1 MKFSEFGKKY
11 GMFIALAAMVGI
23 MLLYQWE
30 WARQTIAGLV
40 DIIIGPFVAMGLPF
54 FALLLILATI
64 TGFYSSLIQKYT
76 IDYEKMAEVQDKLKD
91 FNVKFREAQMSGDE
105 RLIKKMQA
113 RQQAILNE
121 QMQMTQQQFTP
132 MIYIMIVTIPI
143 FFWIYEKIRAM
154 PMSGE
159 VTAAIADLSNSIV
172 IPFAGLSSYFDVYLW
187 IFPLWLLW
195 YLLCSLCM
203 TQIIRKALNI
213 GECK

>member
-1 MKFSEFGKKY
+1 MNLSEFGKKY
-11 GMFIALAAMVGI
+11 GMFIALAAMFGI

-30 WARQTIAGLV
+30 WARQTIAGVV

-54 FALLLILATI
+54 FALILILATI

-76 IDYEKMAEVQDKLKD
+76 MDYEKMAEVQEKMKD

-113 RQQAILNE
+113 RQQALLSE
-121 QMQMTQQQFTP
+121 QMQMTQKQFTP

-143 FFWIYEKIRAM
+143 FFWIYEKIRTM
-154 PMSGE
+154 PMAGE

-172 IPFAGLSSYFDVYLW
+172 IPFAGLSSYFDIYLW
-187 IFPLWLLW
+187 IFPLWILW
-195 YLLCSLCM
+195 YMLCSLCM

-213 GECK
+213 GGM

>member
-1 MKFSEFGKKY
+1 MKLSEFGNKY
-11 GMFIALAAMVGI
+11 GMFIALAAMIGI

-30 WARQTIAGLV
+30 WARQTIAGVV

-54 FALLLILATI
+54 FALILILATI

-76 IDYEKMAEVQDKLKD
+76 MDYEKMAEVQEKMKD

-143 FFWIYEKIRAM
+143 FFWIYEKIRYM
-154 PMSGE
+154 PMAGE

-172 IPFAGLSSYFDVYLW
+172 IPFAGLSSYFDIYLW
-187 IFPLWLLW
+187 VFPLWILW
-195 YLLCSLCM
+195 YMLCSLCM

-213 GECK
+213 GGM

>member
-203 TQIIRKALNI
+203 TQIIRKVLNI
-213 GECK
+213 GGM

>member
-1 MKFSEFGKKY
+1 
-11 GMFIALAAMVGI
+11 MFIALAAMVGI

-213 GECK
+213 GGM

>member
-1 MKFSEFGKKY
+1 MKLSEFGNKY
-11 GMFIALAAMVGI
+11 GMFIALAAMIGI

-30 WARQTIAGLV
+30 WARQTIAGIV
-40 DIIIGPFVAMGLPF
+40 DIVIGPFVAMGLPF

-76 IDYEKMAEVQDKLKD
+76 IDYEKMSEVQEKLKD

-121 QMQMTQQQFTP
+121 QMQMTQQQFKP

-143 FFWIYEKIRAM
+143 FFWIYEKIRYM
-154 PMSGE
+154 PMPGE

-172 IPFAGLSSYFDVYLW
+172 IPFAGLSSYFDIYLW
-187 IFPLWLLW
+187 IFPLWILW
-195 YLLCSLCM
+195 YMLCSLCM

-213 GECK
+213 GGM

>member
-1 MKFSEFGKKY
+1 MKLSEFGNKY
-11 GMFIALAAMVGI
+11 GMFIALAAMIGI

-30 WARQTIAGLV
+30 WARQTIAGIV
-40 DIIIGPFVAMGLPF
+40 DIVIGPFVAMGLPF

-76 IDYEKMAEVQDKLKD
+76 IDYEKMSEVQEKLKD

-143 FFWIYEKIRAM
+143 FFWIYEKIRYM
-154 PMSGE
+154 PMPGE
-159 VTAAIADLSNSIV
+159 ITAAIADLSNSIV
-172 IPFAGLSSYFDVYLW
+172 IPFAGLSSYFDIYLW
-187 IFPLWLLW
+187 VFPLWILW

-213 GECK
+213 GGM

>member
-1 MKFSEFGKKY
+1 MKLSEFGNKY
-11 GMFIALAAMVGI
+11 GMFIALAAMIGI

-30 WARQTIAGLV
+30 WARQTIAGVV

-54 FALLLILATI
+54 FALILILATI

-76 IDYEKMAEVQDKLKD
+76 MDYEKMAEVQEKMKD

-113 RQQAILNE
+113 RQQAMMAE
-121 QMQMTQQQFTP
+121 QMQMTQQQFKP
-132 MIYIMIVTIPI
+132 MIYILILTIPI
-143 FFWIYEKIRAM
+143 FFWIYEKIRTM
-154 PMSGE
+154 PMAGE

-172 IPFAGLSSYFDVYLW
+172 IPFAGLSSCFDIYLW
-187 IFPLWLLW
+187 IFPLWILW
-195 YLLCSLCM
+195 YMLCSLCM

-213 GECK
+213 GGM

>member
-1 MKFSEFGKKY
+1 MNLSEVGKKY
-11 GMFIALAAMVGI
+11 GMFIALAAMFGI

-30 WARQTIAGLV
+30 WARQTIAGVV

-54 FALLLILATI
+54 FALILILATI

-76 IDYEKMAEVQDKLKD
+76 MDYEKMAEVQEKMKD

-113 RQQAILNE
+113 RQQALLSE
-121 QMQMTQQQFTP
+121 QMQMTQKQFTP

-143 FFWIYEKIRAM
+143 FFWIYEKIRYM
-154 PMSGE
+154 PMPGE

-172 IPFAGLSSYFDVYLW
+172 IPFAGLSSYFDIYLW
-187 IFPLWLLW
+187 VFPLWILW

-213 GECK
+213 GGM

>member
-1 MKFSEFGKKY
+1 MNLSEFGKKY
-11 GMFIALAAMVGI
+11 GMFIALAAMFGI

-30 WARQTIAGLV
+30 WARQTIAGIV
-40 DIIIGPFVAMGLPF
+40 DIVIGPFVAMGLPF

-76 IDYEKMAEVQDKLKD
+76 IDYEKMSEVQEKLKD

-121 QMQMTQQQFTP
+121 QMQMTQQQFKP

-143 FFWIYEKIRAM
+143 FFWIYEKIRYM
-154 PMSGE
+154 PMPGE
-159 VTAAIADLSNSIV
+159 ITAAIADLSNSIV
-172 IPFAGLSSYFDVYLW
+172 IPFAGLSSYFDIYLW
-187 IFPLWLLW
+187 VFPLWILW

-213 GECK
+213 GGM

>member
-187 IFPLWLLW
+187 IFPLWILW

-213 GECK
+213 GGM

>member
-143 FFWIYEKIRAM
+143 FFWIYENIRTM
-154 PMSGE
+154 PMAGQA
-159 VTAAIADLSNSIV
+159 TAAIADLSNAIV
-172 IPFAGLSSYFDVYLW
+172 IPFAGLSSYFDIYLW
-187 IFPLWLLW
+187 VFPLWILW
-195 YLLCSLCM
+195 YMLCSLCM

-213 GECK
+213 GGM

>member
-1 MKFSEFGKKY
+1 MNLSEFGNKY
-11 GMFIALAAMVGI
+11 GMFIALAAMIGI

-30 WARQTIAGLV
+30 WARQTIAGVV

-54 FALLLILATI
+54 FALILILATI

-76 IDYEKMAEVQDKLKD
+76 MDYEKMAEVQEKMKD

-113 RQQAILNE
+113 RQQALLSE
-121 QMQMTQQQFTP
+121 QMQMTQKQFTP

-143 FFWIYEKIRAM
+143 FFWIYEKIRYM
-154 PMSGE
+154 PMPGE

-172 IPFAGLSSYFDVYLW
+172 IPFAGLSSYFDIYLW
-187 IFPLWLLW
+187 VFPLWILW

-213 GECK
+213 GGM

>member
-1 MKFSEFGKKY
+1 MKLSEFGNKY
-11 GMFIALAAMVGI
+11 GMFIALAAMIGI

-30 WARQTIAGLV
+30 WARQTIAGVV

-54 FALLLILATI
+54 FALILILATI

-76 IDYEKMAEVQDKLKD
+76 MDYEKMAEVQEKMKD

-113 RQQAILNE
+113 RQQALLSE
-121 QMQMTQQQFTP
+121 QMQMTQKQFTP

-143 FFWIYEKIRAM
+143 FFWIYEKIRYM
-154 PMSGE
+154 PMPGE

-172 IPFAGLSSYFDVYLW
+172 IPFAGLSSYFDIYLW
-187 IFPLWLLW
+187 IFPLWILW

-213 GECK
+213 GGM

>member
-1 MKFSEFGKKY
+1 MKLSEFGNKY
-11 GMFIALAAMVGI
+11 GMFIALAAMIGI

-30 WARQTIAGLV
+30 WARQTIAGVV

-54 FALLLILATI
+54 FALILILATI

-76 IDYEKMAEVQDKLKD
+76 MDYEKMAEVQEKMKD

-113 RQQAILNE
+113 RQQALLSE
-121 QMQMTQQQFTP
+121 QMQMTQKQFTP

-143 FFWIYEKIRAM
+143 FFWIYEKIRYM
-154 PMSGE
+154 PMPGE
-159 VTAAIADLSNSIV
+159 ITAAIADLSNSIV
-172 IPFAGLSSYFDVYLW
+172 IPFAGLSSYFDIYLW
-187 IFPLWLLW
+187 VFPLWILW

-213 GECK
+213 GGM

>member
-1 MKFSEFGKKY
+1 MNFSEFGKKY
-11 GMFIALAAMVGI
+11 GMFIALAAMFGI

-30 WARQTIAGLV
+30 WARQTIAGVV
-40 DIIIGPFVAMGLPF
+40 DIVIGPFVAMGLPF
-54 FALLLILATI
+54 FALILILATI

-76 IDYEKMAEVQDKLKD
+76 MDYEKMAEVQEKMKD

-113 RQQAILNE
+113 RQQAMLAE
-121 QMQMTQQQFTP
+121 QMQMTQQQFKP
-132 MIYIMIVTIPI
+132 MIYILILTIPI
-143 FFWIYEKIRAM
+143 FFWIYEEIRTM

-172 IPFAGLSSYFDVYLW
+172 IPFAGLSSYFDIYLW
-187 IFPLWLLW
+187 IFPLWILW
-195 YLLCSLCM
+195 YMLCSLCM

-213 GECK
+213 GGM

>member
-1 MKFSEFGKKY
+1 MKLSEFGNKY
-11 GMFIALAAMVGI
+11 GMFIALAAMIGI

-30 WARQTIAGLV
+30 WARQTIAGVV

-54 FALLLILATI
+54 FALILILATI

-76 IDYEKMAEVQDKLKD
+76 MDYEKMAEVQEKMKD
-91 FNVKFREAQMSGDE
+91 FNLKFREAQMSGDE

-113 RQQAILNE
+113 RQQALLSE
-121 QMQMTQQQFTP
+121 QMQMTQKQFTP

-143 FFWIYEKIRAM
+143 FFWIYEKIRYM
-154 PMSGE
+154 PMPGE

-172 IPFAGLSSYFDVYLW
+172 IPFAGLSSYFDIYLW
-187 IFPLWLLW
+187 VFPLWILW

-213 GECK
+213 GGM

>member
-1 MKFSEFGKKY
+1 
-11 GMFIALAAMVGI
+11 MFIALAAMVGI

-30 WARQTIAGLV
+30 WARQTIAGLF

-213 GECK
+213 GGM

>member
-1 MKFSEFGKKY
+1 MNLSEFGKKY
-11 GMFIALAAMVGI
+11 GMFIALAAMFGI

-30 WARQTIAGLV
+30 WARQTIAGVV

-54 FALLLILATI
+54 FALILILATI

-76 IDYEKMAEVQDKLKD
+76 MDYEKMAEVQEKMKD

-113 RQQAILNE
+113 RQQALLSE
-121 QMQMTQQQFTP
+121 QMQMTQKQFTP

-143 FFWIYEKIRAM
+143 FFWIYEKIRYM
-154 PMSGE
+154 PMPGE

-172 IPFAGLSSYFDVYLW
+172 IPFAGLSSYFDIYLW
-187 IFPLWLLW
+187 MFPLWILW
-195 YLLCSLCM
+195 YMLCSLCM

-213 GECK
+213 GGM

>member
-1 MKFSEFGKKY
+1 
-11 GMFIALAAMVGI
+11 MFIALAAMVGI

-187 IFPLWLLW
+187 IFPLWLFW

-213 GECK
+213 GGM

>member
-76 IDYEKMAEVQDKLKD
+76 IDYEKMADVQDKLKD

-213 GECK
+213 GGM

>member
-187 IFPLWLLW
+187 IFPLWLIW

-213 GECK
+213 GGL

>member
-1 MKFSEFGKKY
+1 MKLSEFGNKY
-11 GMFIALAAMVGI
+11 GMFIALAAMIGI

-30 WARQTIAGLV
+30 WARQTIAGVV

-54 FALLLILATI
+54 FALILILATI

-76 IDYEKMAEVQDKLKD
+76 MDYEKMAEVQEKMKD

-113 RQQAILNE
+113 RQQAMMAE
-121 QMQMTQQQFTP
+121 QMQMTQQQFKP
-132 MIYIMIVTIPI
+132 MIYILILTIPI
-143 FFWIYEKIRAM
+143 FFWIYEKIRTM
-154 PMSGE
+154 PMAGE

-172 IPFAGLSSYFDVYLW
+172 IPFAGLSSYFDIYLW
-187 IFPLWLLW
+187 VFPLWILW

-213 GECK
+213 GGM

>member
-1 MKFSEFGKKY
+1 MNLSEFGKKY
-11 GMFIALAAMVGI
+11 GMFIALAAMFGI

-30 WARQTIAGLV
+30 WARQTIAGVV

-54 FALLLILATI
+54 FALILILATI

-76 IDYEKMAEVQDKLKD
+76 MDYEKMAEVQEKMKD

-113 RQQAILNE
+113 RQQAMMAE
-121 QMQMTQQQFTP
+121 QMQMTQQQFKP
-132 MIYIMIVTIPI
+132 MIYILILTIPI
-143 FFWIYEKIRAM
+143 FFWIYEKIRTM
-154 PMSGE
+154 PMAGE

-172 IPFAGLSSYFDVYLW
+172 IPFAGLSSYFDIYLW
-187 IFPLWLLW
+187 IFPLWILW
-195 YLLCSLCM
+195 YMLCSLCM

-213 GECK
+213 GGM

>member
-1 MKFSEFGKKY
+1 ME
-11 GMFIALAAMVGI
+11 L
-23 MLLYQWE
+23 
-30 WARQTIAGLV
+30 RR
-40 DIIIGPFVAMGLPF
+40 PF

-213 GECK
+213 GGM

>member
-1 MKFSEFGKKY
+1 MNLSEFGKKY
-11 GMFIALAAMVGI
+11 GMFIALAAMFGI

-30 WARQTIAGLV
+30 WARQTIAGVV

-54 FALLLILATI
+54 FALILILATI

-76 IDYEKMAEVQDKLKD
+76 MDYEKMAEVQEKMKD

-113 RQQAILNE
+113 RQQAMMAE
-121 QMQMTQQQFTP
+121 QMQMTQQQFKP
-132 MIYIMIVTIPI
+132 MIYILILTIPI
-143 FFWIYEKIRAM
+143 FFWIYEKIRTM
-154 PMSGE
+154 PMAGE

-172 IPFAGLSSYFDVYLW
+172 IPFAGLSSYFDIYLW
-187 IFPLWLLW
+187 VFPLWILW

-213 GECK
+213 GGM

>member
-1 MKFSEFGKKY
+1 MNLSEFGKKY
-11 GMFIALAAMVGI
+11 GMFIALAAMFGI

-30 WARQTIAGLV
+30 WARQTIAGVV

-54 FALLLILATI
+54 FALILILATI

-76 IDYEKMAEVQDKLKD
+76 MDYEKMAEVQEKMKD

-113 RQQAILNE
+113 RQQALLSE
-121 QMQMTQQQFTP
+121 QMQMTQKQFTP

-143 FFWIYEKIRAM
+143 FFWIYEKIRYM
-154 PMSGE
+154 PMPGE

-172 IPFAGLSSYFDVYLW
+172 IPFAGLSSYFDIYLW
-187 IFPLWLLW
+187 VFPLWILW

-213 GECK
+213 GGM

>member
-159 VTAAIADLSNSIV
+159 VTAAIADLSNSMV

-213 GECK
+213 GGM